1 MLPSLKVKI
10 GADTSELDRKLGDTQ
25 ARLRRFASIAAA
37 ATVATA
43 AATAALFTR
52 TAQAIDAQA
61 KLAQSL
67 GTTVQSMQILERAGE
82 LAGVSMSGI
91 EQATKDLTRR
101 LSQAAS
107 GTGPAADALKRLNL
121 SAGELLAMPL
131 DERVRRI
138 NEAIDEFVPAAERA
152 AVAGQLFGEEGSIAM
167 SRLDSETLRQ
177 AAQDVRDFG
186 VAIGEDAA
194 NQIERANDALSRI
207 NLVFTGMA
215 NQLTA
220 ALAPA
225 VEMLANA
232 FTDAMRIGTP
242 FRDLLDNIFSRI
254 PAYLASITAFAGF
267 MAGKYVAALVAARV
281 ATMTFAGSLV
291 AVRAALIRTGLGAV
305 IVLLGELIYQVIK
318 ASEKVGG
325 FGNLL
330 SMLGDIFKAA
340 FDGMITVAKSWVLRF
355 EAFGKDVEA
364 AWTNVVVNLAKKW
377 ADFLHGIAGGLRG
390 VPGFDD
396 AALAIENAAIEAG
409 SKVYELSTAYDGA
422 KASAAGLRAEA
433 DAMAGG
439 AFDGLASAVA
449 KFKGALGEATAES
462 DALKESTVELGEAG
476 TTNINAAAGAAEN
489 LKSTLSEAQARAKSA
504 AEMIG
509 QKMEDAFMSM
519 VDGTKSADDAFKS
532 MARSIIAELY
542 RIFVVKRITGFI
554 TNALGSAF
562 GVPAAAMAPAAVSY
576 EGGGYTGRGPR
587 SGGVDGRGGFP
598 AIVHPNETIIDHNK
612 AGSAVGGSVVVQQT
626 INVSTGVQQTVRN
639 EIKSLMPQIAEGA
652 KQAVVDAK
660 RRGGSYGRA
669 FA

>member
-10 GADTSELDRKLGDTQ
+10 GADTSELDRKLADTQ
-25 ARLRRFASIAAA
+25 ARLRRFARIAAA

-107 GTGPAADALKRLNL
+107 GTGPAVDALAALNL
-121 SAGELLAMPL
+121 SANELMAMPL
-131 DERVRRI
+131 DERVRAI
-138 NEAIDEFVPAAERA
+138 NDAIAEFVPAAQQA
-152 AVAGQLFGEEGSIAM
+152 AVAGMLFGEEGSIAM
-167 SRLDSETLRQ
+167 GRLDSETLQQ
-177 AAQDVRDFG
+177 ATRDIRDFG

-194 NQIERANDALSRI
+194 NQIERANDALTRI
-207 NLVFTGMA
+207 RLVFTGMA

-242 FRDLLDNIFSRI
+242 FRDLLDGIFSRI
-254 PAYLASITAFAGF
+254 PSYLASITAFAGF

-291 AVRAALIRTGLGAV
+291 AVRAALIRTGLGAIV
-305 IVLLGELIYQVIK
+305 VLLGELIYQVIQ

-330 SMLGDIFKAA
+330 SLLGDIFTAA
-340 FDGMITVAKSWVLRF
+340 FDGMIAVASSWKLRF
-355 EAFGKDVEA
+355 EAFGKDIQSV
-364 AWTNVVVNLAKKW
+364 WMGVVADLAQKW
-377 ADFLHGIAGGLRG
+377 ADFLGTIAPTFNRVAERLGMEGIDVFGAQ
-390 VPGFDD
+390 
-396 AALAIENAAIEAG
+396 
-409 SKVYELSTAYDGA
+409 AYA
-422 KASAAGLRAEA
+422 SMLESAARNRSTEAERLREQA
-433 DAMAGG
+433 DTMAGG
-439 AFDGLASAVA
+439 AFAGLVDATNR
-449 KFKGALGEATAES
+449 FTEALSTATSQSEALT
-462 DALKESTVELGEAG
+462 ESTVDLGDVG
-476 TTNINAAAGAAEN
+476 TTNFNITAGAASN
-489 LKSTLSEAQARAKSA
+489 LTRTLTEAQARAKSA

-509 QKMEDAFMSM
+509 QKMEEAFMSM
-519 VDGTKSADDAFKS
+519 VDGTASAKDAFKS
-532 MARSIIAELY
+532 MTRSIIAELY

-554 TNALGSAF
+554 TNAIGTAF

-612 AGSAVGGSVVVQQT
+612 MGQQMAAGTTVIQNNTFGNGVTRQEMNSILPKLVETTKAAVF
-626 INVSTGVQQTVRN
+626 
-639 EIKSLMPQIAEGA
+639 
-652 KQAVVDAK
+652 DAQ
-660 RRGGSYGRA
+660 RRSPNGLGYA
-669 FA
+669 

>member
-25 ARLRRFASIAAA
+25 ARLRRFARIAAA

-107 GTGPAADALKRLNL
+107 GTGPAVDALAALNL
-121 SAGELLAMPL
+121 SANELMAMPL
-131 DERVRRI
+131 DERVRAI
-138 NEAIDEFVPAAERA
+138 NDAIAEFVPAAQQA
-152 AVAGQLFGEEGSIAM
+152 AVAGMLFGEEGSIAM
-167 SRLDSETLRQ
+167 GRLDSETLQQ
-177 AAQDVRDFG
+177 ATRDIRDFG

-194 NQIERANDALSRI
+194 NQIERANDALTRI
-207 NLVFTGMA
+207 RLVFTGMA

-242 FRDLLDNIFSRI
+242 FRDLLDGIFSRI
-254 PAYLASITAFAGF
+254 PSYLASITAFAGF

-291 AVRAALIRTGLGAV
+291 AVRAALIRTGLGAIV
-305 IVLLGELIYQVIK
+305 VLLGELIYQVIQ

-330 SMLGDIFKAA
+330 SLLGDIFTAA
-340 FDGMITVAKSWVLRF
+340 FDGMIAVASSWKLRF
-355 EAFGKDVEA
+355 EAFGKDIQSV
-364 AWTNVVVNLAKKW
+364 WMGVVADLAQKW
-377 ADFLHGIAGGLRG
+377 ADFLGTIAPTFNRVAERLGMEGIDVFGAQ
-390 VPGFDD
+390 
-396 AALAIENAAIEAG
+396 
-409 SKVYELSTAYDGA
+409 AYA
-422 KASAAGLRAEA
+422 SMLESAARNRSTEAERLREQA
-433 DAMAGG
+433 DTMAGG
-439 AFDGLASAVA
+439 AFAGLVDATNR
-449 KFKGALGEATAES
+449 FTEALSTATSQSEALT
-462 DALKESTVELGEAG
+462 ESTVDLGDVG
-476 TTNINAAAGAAEN
+476 TTNFNITAGAASN
-489 LKSTLSEAQARAKSA
+489 LTRTLTEAQARAKSA

-509 QKMEDAFMSM
+509 QKMEEAFMSM
-519 VDGTKSADDAFKS
+519 VDGTASAKDAFKS
-532 MARSIIAELY
+532 MTRSIIAELY

-554 TNALGSAF
+554 TNAIGTAF

-612 AGSAVGGSVVVQQT
+612 MGQQMAAGTTVIQNNTFGNGVTRQEMNSILPKLVETTKAAVF
-626 INVSTGVQQTVRN
+626 
-639 EIKSLMPQIAEGA
+639 
-652 KQAVVDAK
+652 DAQ
-660 RRGGSYGRA
+660 RRSPNGLGYA
-669 FA
+669 

>member
-25 ARLRRFASIAAA
+25 ARLRRFARIAAA

-67 GTTVQSMQILERAGE
+67 GTTVKSMQILERAGE
-82 LAGVSMSGI
+82 LAGVSVSEI

-107 GTGPAADALKRLNL
+107 GTGPAVDALNALNL
-121 SAGELLAMPL
+121 SANELMAMPL
-131 DERVRRI
+131 DERVRAI
-138 NEAIDEFVPAAERA
+138 NDAIAEFVPAAQQA
-152 AVAGQLFGEEGSIAM
+152 AVAGMLFGEEGSIAM
-167 SRLDSETLRQ
+167 GRLDSETLRQ
-177 AAQDVRDFG
+177 ATRDIQDFG

-194 NQIERANDALSRI
+194 NSIERANDALTRI
-207 NLVFTGMA
+207 RLVFKGMA

-225 VEMLANA
+225 VEVLANA

-242 FRDLLDNIFSRI
+242 FRDILDSIFSRI
-254 PAYLASITAFAGF
+254 PAYLASVTAFAGF
-267 MAGKYVAALVAARV
+267 MAGKYVAALVAARL
-281 ATMTFAGSLV
+281 ATMTFAVSLA
-291 AVRAALIRTGLGAV
+291 AVRAALIRIGIGAV
-305 IVLLGELIYQVIK
+305 VVLLGELIYQVIQ

-330 SMLGDIFKAA
+330 SMLGDIFSAA
-340 FDGMITVAKSWVLRF
+340 FDGMIDVASSWKLRF
-355 EAFGKDVEA
+355 EAFGKDIQSIWTGVVA
-364 AWTNVVVNLAKKW
+364 ALAQKW
-377 ADFLHGIAGGLRG
+377 ADFLGTIAPTFNRVAEQLGKEGIDVLGAQAYASMLDHAARNRSTEAERLREQADTIADGAFAGL
-390 VPGFDD
+390 VD
-396 AALAIENAAIEAG
+396 ATNRFKEALGGATSQSEALA
-409 SKVYELSTAYDGA
+409 
-422 KASAAGLRAEA
+422 
-433 DAMAGG
+433 
-439 AFDGLASAVA
+439 
-449 KFKGALGEATAES
+449 
-462 DALKESTVELGEAG
+462 ESTVDLGDNG
-476 TTNINAAAGAAEN
+476 TTSLNNAADAASN
-489 LKSTLSEAQARAKSA
+489 MNRTLAEAQARATSA
-504 AEMIG
+504 ADMIG
-509 QKMEDAFMSM
+509 QKMEDAFTSM
-519 VDGTKSADDAFKS
+519 VEGTASAKDAFKS
-532 MARSIIAELY
+532 MTSSIIAELY

-554 TNALGSAF
+554 TNAISNAF

-612 AGSAVGGSVVVQQT
+612 AGSAMGGSVVVQQT
-626 INVSTGVQQTVRN
+626 INVTTGVQQTVRA
-639 EIKSLMPQIAEGA
+639 EIRQLMPQIAETA
-652 KQAVVDAK
+652 KAAVVDAK
-660 RRGGSYGRA
+660 RRGGGYGRA